1 MTNLL
6 TFIFGAISRSLAAKL
21 IIALVSLIII
31 GGGISWYTLI
41 HMGREN
47 LINEAVK
54 DAASYSELLK
64 KSVRYGMVTFN
75 RDAIQQTIDD
85 LGSSQDVTR
94 IRLFD
99 SRGKIFY
106 SSTREEI
113 GHQVDRSARACLGCH
128 RGPEK
133 PSETL
138 NG

>member
-54 DAASYSELLK
+54 DAASYFIQGHRVMPLAHLSAALADFTQ
-64 KSVRYGMVTFN
+64 SSFISAN
-75 RDAIQQTIDD
+75 R
-85 LGSSQDVTR
+85 
-94 IRLFD
+94 
-99 SRGKIFY
+99 
-106 SSTREEI
+106 
-113 GHQVDRSARACLGCH
+113 RSAGSNVRSTPPA
-128 RGPEK
+128 
-133 PSETL
+133 
-138 NG
+138 